1 MGFVSAMAQ
10 IALGMITFIVG
21 WQVFGY
27 ILKNGRGGMREF
39 LDTLTLILKSI
50 GHWIRMRCLGYLKR
64 EAERK
69 EGVVEAHVE

>member
-10 IALGMITFIVG
+10 IALGLVTFILG
-21 WQVFGY
+21 WMVFGY
-27 ILKNGRGGMREF
+27 ILKHGKQGMGEF
-39 LDTLTLILKSI
+39 LDTVSLVLKSL
-50 GHWIRMRCLGYLKR
+50 GHWIRMKCLGYLKR